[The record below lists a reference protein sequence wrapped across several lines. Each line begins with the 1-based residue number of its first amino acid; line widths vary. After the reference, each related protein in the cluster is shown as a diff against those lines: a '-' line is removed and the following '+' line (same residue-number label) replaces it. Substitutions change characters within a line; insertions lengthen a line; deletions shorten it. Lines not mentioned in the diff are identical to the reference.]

1 MPDAGSDIH
10 PGFERPLHPLT
21 NAVWRAAMPSLK
33 RLGVLRPKLLDFWA
47 AARTMSSDPDV
58 VLSRWSG
65 PDAPPHD
72 QLLEEYRHVVST
84 VSARTGSRFSLDTI
98 PMAVT
103 RGEAFLLYSLIRI
116 RRPKLVVET
125 GVANGVST
133 MFLLSA
139 LRQNGVGRLVSFD
152 VDPTAGSLLRPEDRE
167 QWRFVVV
174 PARRGRE
181 FFTRELD
188 REGPID
194 CFIHDSDHSFPHQW
208 FEFRTA
214 FPRVV
219 PGGLFASDDADWSF
233 AYLDFCAQHGMKP
246 DVLVATM
253 KLFGV
258 AEVPPR

>member
-1 MPDAGSDIH
+1 VPEPPSDIH
-10 PGFERPLHPLT
+10 PGFERPLNPLT
-21 NAVWRAAMPSLK
+21 RAIWGAATPTMK
-33 RLGVLRPKLLDFWA
+33 RLGVFRPKLLDFWA
-47 AARTMSSDPDV
+47 AARTMSADPDAI
-58 VLSRWSG
+58 LAGWNG
-65 PDAPPHD
+65 ANAPPRD
-72 QLLEEYRHVVST
+72 ELLEEYRQVVST
-84 VSARTGSRFSLDTI
+84 ISTRAGGSYSMDTI

-103 RGEAFLLYSLIRI
+103 RGEGFLLYALTRI

-139 LRQNGVGRLVSFD
+139 LRRNGVGRLLSFD
-152 VDPTAGSLLRPEDRE
+152 VDPTAGSLVRPEDRGS
-167 QWRFVVV
+167 WRFAVV
-174 PARRGRE
+174 PHRGGRE
-181 FFTRELD
+181 FFVRELE

-214 FPRVV
+214 FPRVI

-233 AYLDFCAQHGMKP
+233 AYLDFCAQHGMTP
-246 DVLVATM
+246 DVLIASM

-258 AEVPPR
+258 AEVPKR